1 MKKRILLSL
10 MSFFMMTAMW
20 ASLQNAYQIYVTGA
34 NGKTGETS
42 TLTLNMKNGDALV
55 WSWTCTV
62 VLPEGVTFVDAALDP
77 ARYPE
82 DFAATFTATPNE
94 DGSVTF
100 SCFGADGKV
109 ITGTDGAIAT
119 FQVAVAEDVTPGD
132 YPVEVKNAT
141 RIEANGLNT
150 HNYDLNSFT
159 WTIEEGKTVVTGDVN
174 DDGDVDV
181 ADYTF
186 ILNCMAD
193 EAEASEYPGA
203 DVNGDGYIDVADAT
217 FVLNIMADAGE

>member
-34 NGKTGETS
+34 NGKTGETCD
-42 TLTLNMKNGDALV
+42 LTLNMKTGDAGV

-62 VLPEGVTFVDAALDP
+62 VLPQGVTFVDAAIDP

-94 DGSVTF
+94 DGTVTF
-100 SCFGADGKV
+100 SCFGADTKV

-119 FQVAVAEDVTPGD
+119 FQVAVAEDVAPGD
-132 YPVEVKNAT
+132 YA
-141 RIEANGLNT
+141 
-150 HNYDLNSFT
+150 LNSFT
-159 WTIEEGKTVVTGDVN
+159 WTIEEGVVAVTGDVN
-174 DDGDVDV
+174 GDGGVDV

-193 EAEASEYPGA
+193 EAEASEYPSA
-203 DVNGDGYIDVADAT
+203 DVNGDGSIDVADAT
-217 FVLNIMADAGE
+217 FVLNIMADAE